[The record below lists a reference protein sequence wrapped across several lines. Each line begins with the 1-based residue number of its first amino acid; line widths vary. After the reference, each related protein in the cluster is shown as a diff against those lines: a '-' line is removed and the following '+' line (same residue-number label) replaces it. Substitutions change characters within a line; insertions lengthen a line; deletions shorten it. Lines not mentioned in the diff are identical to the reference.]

1 MAHLSIEGVSK
12 LFGTT
17 FAVRDFS
24 LEVGDGELVCLLGPS
39 GSGKSTLLR
48 MIGGFERPSGG
59 TIRIDA
65 KDVTTL
71 PPERRPTGM
80 VFQSHALWTHM
91 DVFNNIAF
99 GLKLRRLPKAEIR
112 ERVEDALALVGLADY
127 GQRMTTQ
134 LSGGQQQRV
143 ALARSLVLE
152 PKILLLDEPF
162 ASLDQHLRERLREEV
177 RDIQQRLG
185 ITTLF
190 VTHGQDEALAL
201 ADRIVVMRD
210 GGTEQIAPPSI
221 IYRQPQTA
229 FVAGFIGSMNFV
241 QSRIKN
247 GVCEHPLFTLAVP
260 VEDGPVTL
268 AVRPEALTIR
278 SSGRVDAATVHRIVD
293 FGTHKMVDVDLADGT
308 RLKAMVA
315 PDDQIRAGMRV
326 EPSFAGFFIFRDN
339 ELVQAELQI
348 MPQYLGDRIKS
359 HT

>member
-1 MAHLSIEGVSK
+1 MAHLAIEGVSK
-12 LFGTT
+12 SFGHT

-48 MIGGFERPSGG
+48 MIGGFERPSQGS
-59 TIRIDA
+59 IRIDA

-112 ERVEDALALVGLADY
+112 QRVEDTLTLVGLADY
-127 GQRMTTQ
+127 GRRAVTQ

-210 GGTEQIAPPSI
+210 GRTEQVAPPSV
-221 IYRQPQTA
+221 IYREPQTA

-241 QSRIKN
+241 ETEVRN
-247 GVCEHPLFTLAVP
+247 GICTHPLFSFPIP
-260 VEDGPVTL
+260 VADGKVTL
-268 AVRPEALTIR
+268 AVRPEALTVR
-278 SSGRVDAATVHRIVD
+278 STNRPAEATVHRVTD
-293 FGTHKMVDVDLADGT
+293 FGTHKIVDIDLAGGD

-315 PDDQIRAGMRV
+315 PSDMIRAGMFV
-326 EPSFAGFFIFRDN
+326 TPSCSGFFAFRDN
-339 ELVQAELQI
+339 ALIHQSAAQAAATVQPLFMA
-348 MPQYLGDRIKS
+348 
-359 HT
+359 

>member
-1 MAHLSIEGVSK
+1 MAHLAIEGVAKS
-12 LFGTT
+12 FGHT

-48 MIGGFERPSGG
+48 MIGGFERPSEGS
-59 TIRIDA
+59 IRIDA
-65 KDVTTL
+65 RDVTNL

-112 ERVEDALALVGLADY
+112 QRVEDALALVGLADY
-127 GQRMTTQ
+127 GRRAVTQ

-190 VTHGQDEALAL
+190 VTHGQD
-201 ADRIVVMRD
+201 
-210 GGTEQIAPPSI
+210 
-221 IYRQPQTA
+221 
-229 FVAGFIGSMNFV
+229 
-241 QSRIKN
+241 
-247 GVCEHPLFTLAVP
+247 
-260 VEDGPVTL
+260 
-268 AVRPEALTIR
+268 
-278 SSGRVDAATVHRIVD
+278 
-293 FGTHKMVDVDLADGT
+293 
-308 RLKAMVA
+308 
-315 PDDQIRAGMRV
+315 
-326 EPSFAGFFIFRDN
+326 
-339 ELVQAELQI
+339 
-348 MPQYLGDRIKS
+348 
-359 HT
+359 